1 MGGDGFLRGRHPAP
15 GWRDIANGALW
26 RVGRTGFSWTS
37 TIPAGSID
45 AHRPYFDYDGVYPNS
60 SNLRAHAIQ
69 LRCLQE

>member
-1 MGGDGFLRGRHPAP
+1 M
-15 GWRDIANGALW
+15 W

-37 TIPAGSID
+37 TIPTGSTH

-60 SNLRAHAIQ
+60 SNHRAHAIQ